1 MDLDPAAIAV
11 AGDRSKRSAGLAQPT
26 RDRPRHRELMLV
38 GGAVLLYLWLLIRAL
53 GIEVTVSP
61 CPTPPRRDLMAEL
74 RPEGPHRVTAADQ
87 ALVDAL
93 SAGRPDGDTPGG
105 QPVTAHC

>member
-1 MDLDPAAIAV
+1 
-11 AGDRSKRSAGLAQPT
+11 
-26 RDRPRHRELMLV
+26 MLV

-53 GIEVTVSP
+53 GIDVTVFTMP
-61 CPTPPRRDLMAEL
+61 DPTPAGPDGRAT
-74 RPEGPHRVTAADQ
+74 PEGPHRVTAADQ